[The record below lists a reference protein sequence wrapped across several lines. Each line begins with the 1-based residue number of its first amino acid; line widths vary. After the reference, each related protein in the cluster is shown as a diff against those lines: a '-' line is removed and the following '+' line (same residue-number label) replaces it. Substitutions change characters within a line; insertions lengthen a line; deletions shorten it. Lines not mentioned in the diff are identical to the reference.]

1 MLRTLLA
8 VSLLSFTIP
17 AFAESPGVEWISQ
30 MPQIASALGVKCQYC
45 HSAKRGSGI
54 PEPKKE
60 IAKAMMAMTDEIN
73 TRLVAAVGKEAAQ
86 TTSIRCAY
94 CHRGVPIPKPI
105 TDIVW
110 LTTREKGVVAA
121 IDQYRELRKEFYG
134 RNTYDFS
141 EEPLATLA
149 SQLSSYKPDDAIALA
164 SLNLEFHPKSV
175 NTLVAMSNALT
186 RKHEDDDAIAMLEK
200 AVSFEPENGVVRG
213 RLEQLKSYRRR

>member
-1 MLRTLLA
+1 MLRTLLT
-8 VSLLSFTIP
+8 VSILTFSVP
-17 AFAESPGVEWISQ
+17 AFAESVPVEWISQ
-30 MPQIASALGVKCQYC
+30 MPAIAAALGVKCQYC
-45 HSAKRGSGI
+45 HSAKRGSGL

-105 TDIVW
+105 TEIVW
-110 LTTREKGVVAA
+110 QTIREKGVVAA
-121 IDQYRELRKEFYG
+121 TDQYRELRKDFYG

-149 SQLSSYKPDDAIALA
+149 NQLSSYRPDDAIALA
-164 SLNLEFHPKSV
+164 SLNMEFYPKSV
-175 NTLVAMSNALT
+175 NTLVSMSNALT

-200 AVSFEPENGVVRG
+200 AMSFEPENGIVRG

>member
-1 MLRTLLA
+1 MLRALLA
-8 VSLLSFTIP
+8 VFVFTLSVP

-30 MPQIASALGVKCQYC
+30 MPAIAAALGVKCQYC

-110 LTTREKGVVAA
+110 QTIREKGVVAA
-121 IDQYRELRKEFYG
+121 TDQYRELRKDFYG
-134 RNTYDFS
+134 RNTYDFG
-141 EEPLATLA
+141 EEPLAMLA
-149 SQLSSYKPDDAIALA
+149 NQLASYKPDDAIALA
-164 SLNLEFHPKSV
+164 SLNLEFYPKSV

-213 RLEQLKSYRRR
+213 RLEQLKGYRRR

>member
-1 MLRTLLA
+1 MLRTVLA
-8 VSLLSFTIP
+8 VSMLSFTIP
-17 AFAESPGVEWISQ
+17 AFAESPGIEWISQ
-30 MPQIASALGVKCQYC
+30 MPAIANALGVKCNYC

-94 CHRGVPIPKPI
+94 CHRGVAIPKPI

-110 LTTREKGVVAA
+110 QTTREKGVVAA
-121 IDQYRELRKEFYG
+121 TDQYRELRKEFYG

-141 EEPLATLA
+141 DEPLAMLA
-149 SQLSSYKPDDAIALA
+149 NQLASYKPDDAIALA

-175 NTLVAMSNALT
+175 NTLVSMSNALS

-213 RLEQLKSYRRR
+213 RLEQLKGYRRK

>member
-8 VSLLSFTIP
+8 VSVFGFTIP
-17 AFAESPGVEWISQ
+17 AFAESVGVDWLSQ
-30 MPQIASALGVKCQYC
+30 MPAIASALGVKCQYC
-45 HSAKRGSGI
+45 HSAKRGSGL

-73 TRLVAAVGKEAAQ
+73 TRILAATGKESGQA
-86 TTSIRCAY
+86 TTIRCAY
-94 CHRGVPIPKPI
+94 CHRGVAIPKPI
-105 TDIVW
+105 AEIVW
-110 LTTREKGVVAA
+110 QTTREKGVVAA
-121 IDQYRELRKEFYG
+121 TDQYRELRKEFYG

-149 SQLSSYKPDDAIALA
+149 NQLSSYRPDDAIALA
-164 SLNLEFHPKSV
+164 SLNLEFYPKSV

-200 AVSFEPENGVVRG
+200 AVSFEPENGIVRG

>member
-8 VSLLSFTIP
+8 VSLFGFSIP
-17 AFAESPGVEWISQ
+17 ALAESVPVEWISQ
-30 MPQIASALGVKCQYC
+30 MPAIANALGVKCQYC
-45 HSAKRGSGI
+45 HSQKRGSGL

-73 TRLVAAVGKEAAQ
+73 TRLVAATGKEANQ
-86 TTSIRCAY
+86 TTTIRCAY

-105 TDIVW
+105 TEIVW
-110 LTTREKGVVAA
+110 QTTREKGVVAA
-121 IDQYRELRKEFYG
+121 IDQYRELRRDFFG

-149 SQLSSYKPDDAIALA
+149 NQLASYKPDDAIALA
-164 SLNLEFHPKSV
+164 SLNLEFYPKSV
-175 NTLVAMSNALT
+175 NTLVSMANALT

-213 RLEQLKSYRRR
+213 RLEQLKGYRRR